1 MKRNKILAIIISLII
16 ISSGGYL
23 YYNHSQKVAVEQS
36 NSNKSHALNSAKN
49 WKNSLK
55 SNFDLSIDLVII
67 RSQMVLYKDTD
78 IDTYNKLKVSYGE
91 IAEYLNTTEKHLDE
105 ICSMNQ
111 DDSEKEIGRLLN
123 AR

>member
-78 IDTYNKLKVSYGE
+78 YR
-91 IAEYLNTTEKHLDE
+91 HL
-105 ICSMNQ
+105 
-111 DDSEKEIGRLLN
+111 
-123 AR
+123 